1 MIVVTLKILEICEDT
16 CDKNV
21 SIKVLQRFNLR
32 LDIKLKT
39 TIIVVRGKP
48 LYCFFS
54 VSIRKS
60 SDARAFAPMSD

>member
-32 LDIKLKT
+32 LDIKLKDNNNYYEVNHFT
-39 TIIVVRGKP
+39 VYLCIH
-48 LYCFFS
+48 
-54 VSIRKS
+54 
-60 SDARAFAPMSD
+60 